1 MIKYFKPFVFILCLL
16 PLGIIILDIY
26 YNNLGAEPVKKI
38 MNHFGEWT
46 LIFICLT
53 LTMSPLKRITNLG
66 FWIKFRR
73 MLGLFVFFYATIHLL
88 TYVGLDYRFDWDP
101 IINDVLKKKYI
112 FIGFSAWLLLIPLA
126 ITSSQKMIKILG
138 RNWKNL
144 HRLVYVIA
152 IFGSLHY
159 IWLSKTI
166 FFKPFVFI
174 ICLWPLGTIIL
185 DIYYNDLGAEPVKKI
200 MNHFGEWTL
209 IFICL
214 TLSMSPLKRITN
226 LSFWIKFRRML
237 GLFVFFYATIHL
249 LTYVGLDYRFDWEPI
264 INDVLKKK
272 YVFIGFSAWLLLIP
286 LAATSSQKMIRILKH
301 NWKNL
306 HRLVYVIAIFG
317 SLHYIWLSKTIFF
330 KPLIYT
336 LIIVVLLALRIKIK
350 KRDVNYG

>member
-88 TYVGLDYRFDWDP
+88 TYVGLDYRFDWEP

-112 FIGFSAWLLLIPLA
+112 FIGFSAWLLLIPLT
-126 ITSSQKMIKILG
+126 ITSSQKMIKIL
-138 RNWKNL
+138 
-144 HRLVYVIA
+144 
-152 IFGSLHY
+152 
-159 IWLSKTI
+159 
-166 FFKPFVFI
+166 
-174 ICLWPLGTIIL
+174 
-185 DIYYNDLGAEPVKKI
+185 
-200 MNHFGEWTL
+200 
-209 IFICL
+209 
-214 TLSMSPLKRITN
+214 
-226 LSFWIKFRRML
+226 RR
-237 GLFVFFYATIHL
+237 Y
-249 LTYVGLDYRFDWEPI
+249 
-264 INDVLKKK
+264 
-272 YVFIGFSAWLLLIP
+272 
-286 LAATSSQKMIRILKH
+286 
-301 NWKNL
+301 WKNL